1 MTFAR
6 DWNQTVCCGKKK
18 TQNGEFRPSKSFENQ
33 LKRSCYLQSFLVLY
47 GKVLAVESVIDFVRY
62 GLQDSCPFLYNP
74 GWQCHPPP
82 PPKVCIPKKWVWLK
96 KKKKSLRKRTQH
108 GCYCSTPTLLVA
120 EQTRVAAL
128 IIPSDAPRCATLCLL
143 WLQGYVPGRSVPTPA
158 VGRCSRTRT
167 PTQRLTKRC
176 RPLRWQRLS
185 SSSNSKCEA
194 WLFRTSCRDSNYKKK
209 KCEMISST
217 ASCLARSAQNKYL
230 FYSSVNLS
238 LGFCFFFICCS

>member
-1 MTFAR
+1 M
-6 DWNQTVCCGKKK
+6 
-18 TQNGEFRPSKSFENQ
+18 
-33 LKRSCYLQSFLVLY
+33 
-47 GKVLAVESVIDFVRY
+47 
-62 GLQDSCPFLYNP
+62 
-74 GWQCHPPP
+74 
-82 PPKVCIPKKWVWLK
+82 
-96 KKKKSLRKRTQH
+96 
-108 GCYCSTPTLLVA
+108 A

-176 RPLRWQRLS
+176 RPLWWQYLS

-194 WLFRTSCRDSNYKKK
+194 LLFRTSCWDSNYKKK

-217 ASCLARSAQNKYL
+217 ASCSARSAQNKYL

-238 LGFCFFFICCS
+238 LGFFFFYLLELIFLAIFYQGVWFSFISSTFWQPIRSNKERKLIFLY

>member
-1 MTFAR
+1 M
-6 DWNQTVCCGKKK
+6 
-18 TQNGEFRPSKSFENQ
+18 
-33 LKRSCYLQSFLVLY
+33 
-47 GKVLAVESVIDFVRY
+47 LAVESVIDFVRY
-62 GLQDSCPFLYNP
+62 SLQDSCPFLYNP

-82 PPKVCIPKKWVWLK
+82 HKSVYPQKMSVIKE
-96 KKKKSLRKRTQH
+96 KKKSLRKRTQH

-176 RPLRWQRLS
+176 RPLWWQYLS

-194 WLFRTSCRDSNYKKK
+194 LLFRTSCWDSNYKKK
-209 KCEMISST
+209 NVKWYHLLLHAWPGLRRINIYFT
-217 ASCLARSAQNKYL
+217 AQ
-230 FYSSVNLS
+230 
-238 LGFCFFFICCS
+238 